1 MLETLLLLSCRDLGV
16 DFVLIDNDNDDKKK
30 HVAMEKIM
38 CEVDI
43 AFDATGNQ
51 FSMNEPVSE
60 SIDEKKNNTQVS
72 THWTDRLFAT
82 GWPYDLMLEPP
93 HFVVDYKTSRYS
105 PITNDGHPYK
115 LTMTKIL
122 GIPLRVKETLAH
134 LSDGVCGWVTC
145 GQFYLFQGS
154 LPIAVNSMV
163 LLVGLRKADIIT
175 MSKIFENKNVPNGI
189 LLSDIPLDMIDFVE
203 PQFGLV
209 LRYLIK
215 ECGNTCRISS
225 AFDYDPYLYS
235 PALYPSD
242 SPPNWKS
249 NSNSQT
255 RSLVMCKKKG
265 QTKWLRIGDS
275 CWIGDPTLSSGLG
288 KHLQMVREVVSEIKL
303 NMFKTEH
310 VACSMQEN

>member
-122 GIPLRVKETLAH
+122 GIPLRVKETLAQ

-154 LPIAVNSMV
+154 LPITVNSMV
-163 LLVGLRKADIIT
+163 LLVGLRKAAT
-175 MSKIFENKNVPNGI
+175 S
-189 LLSDIPLDMIDFVE
+189 
-203 PQFGLV
+203 
-209 LRYLIK
+209 
-215 ECGNTCRISS
+215 
-225 AFDYDPYLYS
+225 
-235 PALYPSD
+235 
-242 SPPNWKS
+242 
-249 NSNSQT
+249 
-255 RSLVMCKKKG
+255 
-265 QTKWLRIGDS
+265 
-275 CWIGDPTLSSGLG
+275 
-288 KHLQMVREVVSEIKL
+288 
-303 NMFKTEH
+303 
-310 VACSMQEN
+310 